1 MKKRLL
7 SGLVV
12 AALAVSSAAVAGDG
26 LEISGNVD
34 VIAGYQKDNSNAI
47 GGLGGLTQGDFG
59 VAAAP
64 SADHV
69 RFLLD
74 QVEIDLA
81 KEFGE
86 NIRLRADIDVRDL
99 ANTGDRAGG
108 AALDVEQGYV
118 TANISVGNGMEFL
131 IGKFNSPIGLES
143 VDRNSNVFTT
153 FTQGYIYLIPTN
165 VIGAKIYYAF
175 NDNWSFDLAIVNS
188 INSGT
193 LASNSALPTGLL
205 RVGVTWGEEGRESF
219 VHLGG
224 AVGPESSA
232 VNGGGSNNA
241 HLDMFGNLW
250 ANFALGDNWDWA
262 LEGTYRQSNNVTAG
276 ATNQKAIAG
285 QTYFNYKISDVWDA
299 HIRYGF
305 FWEVNPGAGTGAS
318 TTGGTWSAFEGSSH
332 SGTLGFSY
340 MIADGAKIK
349 FDYRFDMGMRGAGAT
364 DPNYHTG
371 TAEFAYSF

>member
-1 MKKRLL
+1 MKKRLI
-7 SGLVV
+7 SSLVIG
-12 AALAVSSAAVAGDG
+12 AMAVSFAAVAGDG

-34 VIAGYQKDNSNAI
+34 TIAGYQKDNSNAVA
-47 GGLGGLTQGDFG
+47 GLGGLTQGDFG

-69 RFLLD
+69 RFMLD

-86 NIRLRADIDVRDL
+86 NIRLRADIDFRDL
-99 ANTGDRAGG
+99 LNTGDRAAG
-108 AALDVEQGYV
+108 AALDLEQGYV
-118 TANISVGNGMEFL
+118 TANIAVGNGMEFL
-131 IGKFNSPIGLES
+131 FGKFNSPIGLES

-153 FTQGYIYLIPTN
+153 FTQGYMWLIPTN

-175 NDNWSFDLAIVNS
+175 NDNWSFDLAMVNS
-188 INSGT
+188 MNSGT
-193 LASNSALPTGLL
+193 VGSNSALPSGLL

-219 VHLGG
+219 AHIGLGG
-224 AVGPESSA
+224 GPEASA
-232 VNGGGSNNA
+232 VSGGSNNA
-241 HLDMFGNLW
+241 HLDMFGNFW

-262 LEGTYRQSNNVTAG
+262 MEGTYRQTNNVTAG
-276 ATNQKAIAG
+276 AGNTKAVAG
-285 QTYFNYKISDVWDA
+285 QTYINYTISDVWDV
-299 HIRYGF
+299 HFRYGF
-305 FWEVNPGAGTGAS
+305 FWELNPGAGTGAS
-318 TTGGTWSAFEGSSH
+318 TTGGTWSGFEGTSH

-340 MIADGAKIK
+340 AIADGAKVK
-349 FDYRFDMGMRGAGAT
+349 FDYRFDMGMRGGLA

>member
-1 MKKRLL
+1 MKKRLI
-7 SGLVV
+7 SGLV
-12 AALAVSSAAVAGDG
+12 AAAMVVSFTAVAGDG

-34 VIAGYQKDNSNAI
+34 TVAGYQKDNSNAVA
-47 GGLGGLTQGDFG
+47 GLGGLTQGDFG

-86 NIRLRADIDVRDL
+86 NIRLRADIDFRDL
-99 ANTGDRAGG
+99 ANMGDRTAAGFV
-108 AALDVEQGYV
+108 DVEQGYV
-118 TANISVGNGMEFL
+118 TANIAVGNGMEFL
-131 IGKFNSPIGLES
+131 FGKFNSPVGLES

-153 FTQGYIYLIPTN
+153 FTQGYMFLIPTN

-175 NDNWSFDLAIVNS
+175 NDNWSFDLAMINS
-188 INSGT
+188 MNSGT
-193 LASNSALPTGLL
+193 LATNSALPSGLL
-205 RVGVTWGEEGRESF
+205 RVGVTWGDEGRESY

-224 AVGPESSA
+224 GVGPESS
-232 VNGGGSNNA
+232 VITGGSQNA
-241 HLDMFGNLW
+241 HLDFFGNLW
-250 ANFALGDNWDWA
+250 GNFALGDNWDWA
-262 LEGTYRQSNNVTAG
+262 FEGTYRQSNSVTAG
-276 ATNQKAIAG
+276 GQNTKAIAG
-285 QTYFNYKISDVWDA
+285 QTYFNYKISDVWDV

-305 FWEVNPGAGTGAS
+305 FWDVNPGTVGTGAS
-318 TTGGTWSAFEGSSH
+318 TTGGTWGPFEGTSH

-340 MIADGAKIK
+340 MIADGAKVK
-349 FDYRFDMGMRGAGAT
+349 FDYRFDMGMRGGLA